1 VAGPQG
7 NVGPQ
12 GNAGNNSNVAG
23 PQGPAGPQ
31 GNAGNTGGPGG
42 TGPQGPAGPSGAS
55 GTTGKMAKFTAS
67 TTLGDSNITVTST
80 GIQLPYSPASASPSD
95 IDFNLSYANTAGTP
109 SKQLIKMYY
118 DGASCYGFG
127 VSGGQL
133 EIMAYVG
140 GIHAFYNGT
149 TLVAQF
155 NASGN
160 LGVGVTPSSY
170 KGDFNGS
177 VHATSFPVS
186 SDVRF
191 KKKITPIENALSKV
205 MKLKGVKYEWNEFI
219 NGVRDGYE
227 LNVPVIGFI
236 AQELELVMPELVS
249 KWKLN
254 DECPDARAVDYP
266 RMVVVLTEAIKEQQ
280 YQIEDLKNR
289 LTILEN
295 K

>member
-1 VAGPQG
+1 MV
-7 NVGPQ
+7 
-12 GNAGNNSNVAG
+12 
-23 PQGPAGPQ
+23 
-31 GNAGNTGGPGG
+31 
-42 TGPQGPAGPSGAS
+42 
-55 GTTGKMAKFTAS
+55 KFTSS
-67 TTLGDSNITVTST
+67 TTLGDSNLTVTGT
-80 GIQLPYSPASASPSD
+80 GIKLPSTPASNTPSD
-95 IDFNLSYANTAGTP
+95 IDFNLSYASAAGIP
-109 SKQLIKMYY
+109 ARQMIKLYY

-133 EIMAYVG
+133 EIMTYSSA
-140 GIHAFYNGT
+140 IHAFYNGT